1 MLLSDIITPNED
13 FQTSVNISFDFG
25 SPEKVKSLIPTDTVC
40 RYLEEMLQDVIYPST
55 QRAKLMVGPY
65 GKGKSHITLAA
76 VSAMW
81 EKTPELFERLAQGY
95 RERGWHFEEVFRQF
109 VCDGPR
115 LLPVI
120 VSGSSSDLRHSL
132 LTALRSSLRFADLE
146 DLMPKT
152 NFNSALDVLERWR
165 SQYPETLEK
174 LENETGI
181 ESAVLEIR
189 LKNMET
195 SAYEA
200 FVSAYPHLTSGSI
213 FDPTS
218 DGNILDIY
226 NEVLFGLK
234 SRGISGIYVVY
245 DEFSKYL
252 EANIVETSIED
263 IKLLQDFA
271 EMCSRSTQEMQL
283 HLLLISHKSL
293 SNYIDSRLPKEKV
306 DGWRGVSGRFR
317 EIEIRDDAD
326 VSYELMANAIVKNQ
340 KLWTK
345 WLEEDDSRRE
355 LTLENVGAKYEQSSL
370 FNAEV
375 SGLVIFGCYPLH
387 PVSAFLLPRMSEKVA
402 QNERTL
408 FTFLCSSEEHA
419 LTRILDE
426 SDFYISPDAIY
437 DYFEPLLRKE
447 RYGNPMHKIYELV
460 QTTLRN
466 VDANSLE
473 ARIIKT
479 IAIIG
484 VVAQYDLIAPTRQT
498 LVDIYG
504 DCGFDEE
511 DVAGSIENLVSVN
524 SIVYLRQSNSYLK
537 LKESSGVRIDERIKD
552 RAELLKSSLTG
563 AEILNKCQLASAM
576 YPSRYNQE
584 YDIIRYFDCG
594 FVSCKELASRKS
606 EPKLLEYANGDGCI
620 IALYPES
627 PDDLK
632 GIAELAQEYTEA
644 FTMAVVVV
652 PKSFSDI
659 EDVLFKLA
667 AARELKEESSDDE
680 VLSEEYEIAIED
692 YSEIVDS
699 FVEGYFRPELEQSAY
714 YAGGARKYKITRRR
728 RLSELLSKLCED
740 QYPNT
745 PNITSEALNKNELT
759 GIARNSRSR
768 ILKGL
773 CGATLEPN
781 LGFVGNG
788 QEMSMMRS
796 ALERTGVVKDIA
808 RNPIVDLKPPGTDG
822 RRMRRVLET
831 IEAFVESADG
841 ETFDVLYQL
850 LMGPEKRI
858 GMKSGPIPLYL
869 ALILREKRDEIMI
882 TRDGEEREFCAELL
896 DEIDAKRDAY
906 RISRLNWTP
915 QMADYTRRLG
925 ELFGCDSSTSRTQVA
940 EAMRRWF
947 VLLPQLTR
955 NAQEN
960 HSLVERTANQMETH
974 HKFFRLLKKTEMNAS
989 ELLFDKIPDL
999 FGDAIDSPKLIE
1011 RIAGEKAFCEEYIAS
1026 TTDALAQQVKATID
1040 PSAHVDASLDSVLK
1054 DWFERMPDAVKSHVF
1069 AGIDNQILNAMRLTV
1084 PDHRQTI
1091 ARLAKA
1097 ATSLRIEDW
1106 NDDRCREF
1114 LDAIANV
1121 KERVDA
1127 LIVDRESSFDVG
1139 DLGIV
1144 FVDEEGLKQ
1153 VKTFGA
1159 VECSRRASLLRNSI
1173 LASIDEMGQSLSSE
1187 EKRQVVFDVLRSMC

>member
-1 MLLSDIITPNED
+1 MLLSDIISSNED

-40 RYLEEMLQDVIYPST
+40 RYLEEILQDVIYPST

-81 EKTPELFERLAQGY
+81 EKTPELFERLVQGY
-95 RERGWHFEEVFRQF
+95 RERGWHFEEIFQQF
-109 VCDGPR
+109 TDDGPQ

-165 SQYPETLEK
+165 TQYPETLGR
-174 LENETGI
+174 LESETGI
-181 ESAVLEIR
+181 EASALEVR

-200 FVSAYPHLTSGSI
+200 FVDAYPHLTSGSV

-226 NEVLFGLK
+226 NEVLLGLK

-271 EMCSRSTQEMQL
+271 EMCSRSSQEMQL

-326 VSYELMANAIVKNQ
+326 VSYELMASAIVKNK

-345 WLEEDDSRRE
+345 WLEEDGSRRD
-355 LTLENVGAKYEQSSL
+355 LTLENVGAKYEQEGL
-370 FNAEV
+370 FNAGV
-375 SGLVIFGCYPLH
+375 SGLIVFGCYPLH

-408 FTFLCSSEEHA
+408 FTFLCSNEEHA
-419 LTRILDE
+419 LPRILDKV
-426 SDFYISPDAIY
+426 DFYVSPDAIY
-437 DYFEPLLRKE
+437 DYFESLLRKE
-447 RYGNPMHKIYELV
+447 RYGSPMHKIYELV

-466 VDANSLE
+466 VDGESLE

-479 IAIIG
+479 IAIIS

-498 LVDIYG
+498 LVDVFS
-504 DCGFDEE
+504 DCGFSEE
-511 DVAGSIENLVSVN
+511 EIATSIENLVSVN
-524 SIVYLRQSNSYLK
+524 SVVYLRQSNSYLK
-537 LKESSGVRIDERIKD
+537 LKETSGVRIDEKIKD
-552 RAELLKSSLTG
+552 RAELLKASLTG
-563 AEILNKCQLASAM
+563 AQILNRCQLVSAM

-594 FVSCKELASRKS
+594 FVSCKELASKKDD
-606 EPKLLEYANGDGCI
+606 PKLLEHANGDGSI

-627 PDDLK
+627 PDDLR
-632 GIAELAQEYTEA
+632 GIADLAQEYTEA
-644 FTMAVVVV
+644 SPMAVVVV
-652 PKSFSDI
+652 PKSFSNI
-659 EDVLFKLA
+659 EDVLFRLA

-699 FVEGYFRPELEQSAY
+699 FVEGYFRPELEQSTY
-714 YAGGARKYKITRRR
+714 YAGGTKKYKITRRR

-745 PNITSEALNKNELT
+745 PNITSESLNKNELT

-773 CGATLEPN
+773 CGTTLEPN

-796 ALERTGVVKDIA
+796 ALERTGVIKDIA
-808 RNPIVDLKPPGTDG
+808 RNPIVCLKPSGADG
-822 RRMRRVLET
+822 RKMRGVLET
-831 IEAFVESADG
+831 IEAFVESANG
-841 ETFDVLYQL
+841 ETFDALYQL
-850 LMGPEKRI
+850 LTGPENKI

-882 TRDGEEREFCAELL
+882 TRDGEERDFCAELL

-906 RISRLNWTP
+906 RVFRLNWTP
-915 QMADYTRRLG
+915 QMANYTSALG
-925 ELFGCDSSTSRTQVA
+925 TLFGCDSSTSRTQVA

-960 HSLVERTANQMETH
+960 HSLVERTVEQMKTH
-974 HKFFRLLKKTEMNAS
+974 REFFRLLKKAEMNAS
-989 ELLFDKIPDL
+989 ELLFERIPNL
-999 FGDAIDSPKLIE
+999 FGETIDSPDLIE
-1011 RIAGEKAFCEEYIAS
+1011 RIADEKAFCEGYIAS
-1026 TTDALAQQVKATID
+1026 TTEALAHQVKMIVD
-1040 PSAHVDASLDSVLK
+1040 PSAHADASLDSVLK
-1054 DWFERMPDAVKSHVF
+1054 DWLEQMPDAVKSHVF
-1069 AGIDNQILNAMRLTV
+1069 AGIDNQVLTAMRLTV

-1114 LDAIANV
+1114 LEAITSL

-1127 LIVDRESSFDVG
+1127 LTADKESALEVG

-1144 FVDEEGLKQ
+1144 YLDEKGTKQ
-1153 VKTFGA
+1153 IKTFDA

-1173 LASIDEMGQSLSSE
+1173 LASIDEMGQALSSE